1 MRVTVWFKF
10 FGSLLWCPNPWYMG
24 GKRDNKEWDF
34 NWEHSFPRILEYERK
49 SDIKEV
55 DIMEFRVNAKL
66 HL

>member
-1 MRVTVWFKF
+1 
-10 FGSLLWCPNPWYMG
+10 MG

-34 NWEHSFPRILEYERK
+34 NQEHSFPRILEYERK

-66 HL
+66 HYVVYVVSPIVFVLLISNCKMPM